1 MLSINDYNHLKLLY
15 DKFFKSNAHI
25 KALIQADDWDSVDIA
40 LQEKDTLI
48 RQIIFFEKA
57 RLNEVK
63 ANKELMSLRNKL
75 VELEKENIELV
86 KKIKEEFFNKLA
98 DIKKA
103 RKVLNAY
110 EPSISNVVST
120 FEMRDEYDN

>member
-25 KALIQADDWDSVDIA
+25 RALILADDWDSVDIA
-40 LQEKDTLI
+40 VQEKESLI

-57 RLNEVK
+57 RLEEVK
-63 ANKELMSLRNKL
+63 ANKELMGLRNKL

-86 KKIKEEFFNKLA
+86 KSIKEDYFKQISN
-98 DIKKA
+98 IKKTK
-103 RKVLNAY
+103 KVLNAY
-110 EPSISNVVST
+110 EPALNSNVST
-120 FEMRDEYDN
+120 FEVNLDD

>member
-25 KALIQADDWDSVDIA
+25 RALIKADDWDSVDIA
-40 LQEKDTLI
+40 VQEKESLI

-57 RLNEVK
+57 RLDEVK
-63 ANKELMSLRNKL
+63 ANKELMGLRNKL

-86 KKIKEEFFNKLA
+86 KSIKEDYFKQISN
-98 DIKKA
+98 IKKTK
-103 RKVLNAY
+103 KVLNAY
-110 EPSISNVVST
+110 EPGLNSNVST
-120 FEMRDEYDN
+120 FEVNLDD

>member
-25 KALIQADDWDSVDIA
+25 KKLIEADDWDSVDIA
-40 LQEKDTLI
+40 IQEKETII

-57 RLNEVK
+57 RLDEVK
-63 ANKELMSLRNKL
+63 SNKELMSLRNKL

-86 KKIKEEFFNKLA
+86 KKIKEDFFNQLLN
-98 DIKKA
+98 IKKA
-103 RKVLNAY
+103 KKVLNTY
-110 EPSISNVVST
+110 EPSTNDVVST
-120 FEMRDEYDN
+120 FEVNSEA

>member
-15 DKFFKSNAHI
+15 DRFFKSNAHI
-25 KALIQADDWDSVDIA
+25 RSLIEADDWDSVDIA
-40 LQEKDTLI
+40 IQEKESII

-63 ANKELMSLRNKL
+63 SNKELMGLRNKL

-86 KKIKEEFFNKLA
+86 KKIKEDFFNKLMN
-98 DIKKA
+98 IKKA
-103 RKVLNAY
+103 KKVLNAY
-110 EPSISNVVST
+110 EPTTNDVVST
-120 FEMRDEYDN
+120 FEVNSEI

>member
-25 KALIQADDWDSVDIA
+25 KALIKADDWDSVDIA
-40 LQEKDTLI
+40 VQEKESLI

-57 RLNEVK
+57 RLKEIK

-86 KKIKEEFFNKLA
+86 KSIKEDFFKQIS
-98 DIKKA
+98 DIKKTK
-103 RKVLNAY
+103 KVLSAY
-110 EPSISNVVST
+110 EPSLNSGFST
-120 FEMRDEYDN
+120 FEVHLED